1 MPMWHIYCPVDAYTA
16 LDKQALATAVTDLY
30 AAEPS
35 PRLPRFY
42 VSVVFQ
48 ELPADCFF
56 IGGEP
61 RNNFV
66 RIWIDHIAVHMQ
78 TDTARHDRWMRKIH
92 ETIGPWVRDRGFDY
106 EVHVDETPRGLW
118 SIQGLKPPEWGS
130 DEEKRWWQ
138 GNSAFPSP
146 DGATTF

>member
-1 MPMWHIYCPVDAYTA
+1 MPLWHIYCPADAYTA
-16 LDKQALATAVTDLY
+16 PDKQALASAVTDLY
-30 AAEPS
+30 AGEPS
-35 PRLPRFY
+35 RLPRFY

-66 RIWIDHIAVHMQ
+66 RIWINHIAVHMEG
-78 TDTARHDRWMRKIH
+78 DTTRHDSFMRRMH
-92 ETIGPWVRDRGFDY
+92 AAIGPWVRDRGFEY

-118 SIQGLKPPEWGS
+118 SVQGLKPPEWRS
-130 DEEKRWWQ
+130 DEEKQWCQDNRP
-138 GNSAFPSP
+138 SALP
-146 DGATTF
+146 DGATNF

>member
-1 MPMWHIYCPVDAYTA
+1 MPMWHIYCPADAYTA
-16 LDKQALATAVTDLY
+16 QDKQALADAITDLY
-30 AAEPS
+30 ADFVK
-35 PRLPRFY
+35 LPRFY

-66 RIWIDHIAVHMQ
+66 RISIDHIAAS
-78 TDTARHDRWMRKIH
+78 TEAKYHDSFMRRINR
-92 ETIGPWVRDRGFDY
+92 TIDPWVRDKGFDY
-106 EVHVDETPRGLW
+106 EVHCDETPRGLW

-130 DEEKRWWQ
+130 DEEKRWTQ
-138 GNSAFPSP
+138 ENRPSP
-146 DGATTF
+146 APDAAASTV